1 MNKKLVIKH
10 KLHVVSCEGYLKYAI
25 LWKISSLFK
34 TLSRKIDY
42 HINITNNLNFSIIA
56 AVFVKH
62 REKCFEVM
70 LWQIKKRQMDVDL
83 KKRF

>member
-10 KLHVVSCEGYLKYAI
+10 NLHVVSCEGYLKYAI

-70 LWQIKKRQMDVDL
+70 LW
-83 KKRF
+83 